1 MHSRFRPG
9 QGVPQSRPAW
19 IGGSQKRPEPGADG
33 FRDMPAPGES
43 PMTLTL
49 NVRRSAKFFEVQHA
63 YQNQGAISSAV
74 RRAGGRLSRS
84 ISTRPT
90 RSVSADGCR
99 KSGWLTTAS
108 CRLSDGRVQSVWSVT
123 VYVRSVLIIST
134 VGLSKR
140 CTRFRCPSILTR
152 SSACARERTGRAVR
166 QEELDRER
174 EPLEVLR
181 EVTRLHYD
189 AVRSLQE

>member
-9 QGVPQSRPAW
+9 QGVPQGRPAW
-19 IGGSQKRPEPGADG
+19 LGGSQKRPEPGADN
-33 FRDMPAPGES
+33 FMDMPAPGES

-49 NVRRSAKFFEVQHA
+49 NVRSAPSSLKCSTRSSTKAQ
-63 YQNQGAISSAV
+63 SSAV
-74 RRAGGRLSRS
+74 KRAGGWLSRS

-108 CRLSDGRVQSVWSVT
+108 YRLSDGRVQSVWSVT

-152 SSACARERTGRAVR
+152 SSACARKRTGRAVR

-174 EPLEVLR
+174 EPSEVLR
-181 EVTRLHYD
+181 EVSGLRHD
-189 AVRSLQE
+189 AVRSLQK